1 LYRPIDN
8 ELSPNSSFDPVRSG
22 QDGDVDF
29 VSELLHVEAR
39 RSATETVIALESEL
53 DLSSTELL
61 GLCVNTVLEKHPES
75 IAIDARGLTFM
86 DSSGLRSL
94 LLARASAREAGV
106 AFRIDNLPP
115 GLLRKFERTGVQTLF
130 GDD

>member
-1 LYRPIDN
+1 
-8 ELSPNSSFDPVRSG
+8 VRSG

-39 RSATETVIALESEL
+39 RSATETVFALEGEL

-75 IAIDARGLTFM
+75 IAIDGRGLTFM

-94 LLARASAREAGV
+94 LLARASAHEAGV